1 MIWSKRNKHKD
12 QSIKECVLLVYRY
25 VYIVSAIVVLF
36 LVTLISPHLISAQS
50 TVTISAAQVD
60 LREFPLIR
68 TTLTVRD
75 NSGLPIQDLR
85 PDQVQVIENNEVIPL
100 KDLQA
105 FDAGVHFILAINADI
120 ALDKRDSSNTSIYEY
135 LLQKFIDFPQTNL
148 ENSNDTYSLTLNDSR
163 QYRQLSDPNSW
174 RSALLAYQPDMR
186 KAAGKIDSLKEAIDI
201 ATYAE
206 GDQDQVLLYI
216 TPEPRMEDLQTIETL
231 RERASQTNLVINVW
245 MVGNDYVLTTAR
257 GQALL
262 ALVESTGGSL
272 VIYDAKGDLPE
283 PSSYIQNFGT
293 RYSVSYESQVRE
305 SGTHKQQF
313 SINIDGQEFQSAE
326 ASFRINVSPPAPV
339 FLTPPSE
346 LTYQILTDEQGNV
359 IKDADTQ
366 VELEILIEF
375 PDGYPRDLKYV
386 QLLNNGT
393 VIQENTQSP
402 FNIFTFDYGAL
413 SESCVCNLQVKLEDV
428 LGFESNSTILPL
440 KVNVV
445 HAEVEEEKP
454 LFQKEWF
461 IFAGLG
467 LVVIVTGV
475 FVLWILPKILQKKS
489 KPSNKLPQRVVSKFE
504 DQPNL
509 LAKLVRLDQHNRRL
523 QEDAISISAQ
533 NNTLGTDPA
542 LCNIVIS
549 DPSIDPLHARIYIT
563 NRNEIMIADLSS
575 TAGTWVNF
583 APISQ
588 NAVKLENGD
597 MIHVGKAA
605 FRIKIT

>member
-1 MIWSKRNKHKD
+1 MIWSKRNSTKGIGNEFCRW
-12 QSIKECVLLVYRY
+12 SIKEHVYCILVAVITLLAV
-25 VYIVSAIVVLF
+25 F
-36 LVTLISPHLISAQS
+36 FSPHVIHAQS
-50 TVTISAAQVD
+50 SISITATQLD
-60 LREFPLIR
+60 SREFPLIR
-68 TTLTVRD
+68 STLTVRD
-75 NSGLPIQDLR
+75 NLGHPITNILPEQLK
-85 PDQVQVIENNEVIPL
+85 VIENGKYIPI

-105 FDAGVHFILAINADI
+105 FYAGVHFILAINADT
-120 ALDKRDSSNTSIYEY
+120 ALDKRDYNNISVYEY
-135 LLQKFIDFPQTNL
+135 LLQEFMDFPQTNG
-148 ENSNDTYSLTLNDSR
+148 ENNRDTYSLTLNDAR
-163 QYRQLSDPNSW
+163 QYNQLNDPMLW
-174 RSALLAYQPDMR
+174 RNALQSYQPDMR
-186 KAAGKIDSLKEAIDI
+186 KAVGKIDSLLEAIDI

-206 GDQDQVLLYI
+206 GEQDQVLLYI
-216 TPEPRMEDLQTIETL
+216 TPEPRLEDLQTLEKL

-245 MVGNDYVLTTAR
+245 MVGKDYVLNTAR
-257 GQALL
+257 GQALK
-262 ALVESTGGSL
+262 ALVDASGGTL
-272 VIYDAKGDLPE
+272 FIYDTKDNIPD
-283 PSSYIQNFGT
+283 PTQYIQAFGT
-293 RYSVSYESQVRE
+293 RYMVTYNSKIRE
-305 SGTHKQQF
+305 TGTHTQQF
-313 SINIDGQEFQSAE
+313 SINIDGQDYQSAE
-326 ASFRINVSPPAPV
+326 SSLRIEVSPPAPV

-386 QLLNNGT
+386 QLLNNGQ

-402 FNIFTFDYGAL
+402 FNIFTFDYGEL
-413 SESCVCNLQVKLEDV
+413 SESCLCNLQVKLEDV

-454 LFQKEWF
+454 LIQKDWF

-467 LVVIVTGV
+467 LAVIVTGV
-475 FVLWILPKILQKKS
+475 FVFGILPRILQKKS

-509 LAKLVRLDQHNRRL
+509 LAKLVRLDQHNRPL